1 MQVVIRIDLA
11 AALLILAGGALLI
24 AVTVRLIARYYRRR
38 AEQHWH
44 NVLANLP
51 WGVVLC
57 DATGRQ
63 IFTNDV
69 ARELLPKLRAAQLE
83 QAWQAATSDV
93 QQSSI
98 LHGQDVV
105 VQIQSWPLQ
114 ATGQA
119 LITLR
124 DIRQQ
129 QRAEENYRRFIH
141 TLSHELLTPLTA
153 IQGHLSHISANIGAQ
168 EPAWIGSLHVV
179 RGEIE
184 RLTRL
189 TSNLL
194 ILSRLEAGQPLQRKP
209 TNLTAVAE
217 EAVLQLLE
225 KADARQISLHV
236 NAALALPRPPL
247 DRDAWKQI
255 FLNLIDNGIKYGKE
269 QGSVQVALARANGSL
284 VISVVD
290 DGAGIPPDDLP
301 HLFVEM
307 FRADAHRHVS
317 GSGLGLT
324 IVRKIVEQHGGQIT
338 CTSTPGSGTTF
349 KIELPLTES
358 VTPGQ

>member
-1 MQVVIRIDLA
+1 MQVVIRVDLA
-11 AALLILAGGALLI
+11 AALLILVGGALLLVV
-24 AVTVRLIARYYRRR
+24 ALRLIARYYQRR
-38 AEQHWH
+38 AEQSWH
-44 NVLANLP
+44 GVLANLP
-51 WGVVLC
+51 WGIVLC

-63 IFTNDV
+63 IFTNVV
-69 ARELLPKLRAAQLE
+69 AGELLPQLEASQLE
-83 QAWQAATSDV
+83 QAWQAATSGV

-98 LHGQDVV
+98 LNGQDLV

-129 QRAEENYRRFIH
+129 QRAEEHYRRFIH

-153 IQGHLSHISANIGAQ
+153 IQGHLSHIQANIGAQ
-168 EPAWIGSLHVV
+168 EPGWVGSLHVV
-179 RGEIE
+179 RSEVE

-225 KADARQISLHV
+225 KADARHISLHV
-236 NAALALPRPPL
+236 NAAPALPRPPL
-247 DRDAWKQI
+247 DRDAWKQV
-255 FLNLIDNGIKYGKE
+255 FLNLIDNGIKYGKVA
-269 QGSVQVALARANGSL
+269 GSVQVALTREHSSL
-284 VISVVD
+284 LISITD
-290 DGAGIPPDDLP
+290 NGAGIPADDLP

-307 FRADAHRHVS
+307 FRADTHRHVS
-317 GSGLGLT
+317 GSGLGLA
-324 IVRKIVEQHGGQIT
+324 IVRKIVEQHGGQIV

-349 KIELPLTES
+349 RIELPLAENA
-358 VTPGQ
+358 TPGQ